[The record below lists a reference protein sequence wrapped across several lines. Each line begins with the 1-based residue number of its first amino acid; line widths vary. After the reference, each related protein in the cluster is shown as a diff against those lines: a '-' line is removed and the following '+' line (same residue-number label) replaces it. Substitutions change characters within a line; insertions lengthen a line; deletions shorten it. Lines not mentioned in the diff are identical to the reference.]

1 MISKLLFTT
10 AISICFTLNLFGQSN
25 NIKTDIDKNGIS
37 DLFSYDDNSIKV
49 LLNGKK
55 LVQKIEKFGYENVTD
70 FKVENGVF
78 TFAVNCGMC
87 TGQYTYTYKLK
98 VVNGNLK
105 LIGYDLDYKYAGS
118 TPGYVNKS
126 FNLTTKKYIVSVHEF
141 NVDENKGSERK
152 EVGVFKLSDIYFN
165 SYTETSLNSLEKY
178 GSKIEPK

>member
-1 MISKLLFTT
+1 MNNLLFKTV
-10 AISICFTLNLFGQSN
+10 ISICFTLNLFGQSN
-25 NIKTDIDKNGIS
+25 NIKIDIDKNGIS

-55 LVQKIEKFGYENVTD
+55 LVQKIEKFGYENVTA
-70 FKVENGVF
+70 FKVENGIF

-98 VVNGNLK
+98 VANGNLK
-105 LIGYDLDYKYAGS
+105 FIGYDLDYKYAGS

-126 FNLTTKKYIVSVHEF
+126 FNLSTKKYIVSVQEF
-141 NVDENKGSERK
+141 NIDENKESEKK
-152 EVGVFKLSDIYFN
+152 EEGIFKLNDIYFN
-165 SYTETSLNSLEKY
+165 SYTESSFNSLEKY